1 MFESL
6 GLVTSLLLFICAF
19 IFIIFLYIIRNI
31 YIKNTIYEE
40 WVSSIIIRIEDLQRK
55 IKELDDKNIFE
66 KDDEVGVVFNEI
78 ADLIKNFDTNKNNK
92 E

>member
-40 WVSSIIIRIEDLQRK
+40 WVNSIIIRIEDLQRK